1 MTTRGSRKHITSNPV
16 VQLSFNVMILIFL
29 KGGRKMK
36 KFFRVGVVLLVI
48 LGSVALVFAGIN
60 ETQRERGGSDL
71 QNVHDRILCV
81 DGFKVFQT
89 IKAVLTFYWI
99 EEHRRQ
105 PPFHLLNC
113 NPFV

>member
-1 MTTRGSRKHITSNPV
+1 
-16 VQLSFNVMILIFL
+16 
-29 KGGRKMK
+29 MK
-36 KFFRVGVVLLVI
+36 KFFRVGDVLLVI

-89 IKAVLTFYWI
+89 IVFGFSKEGGAAVSNIQLM
-99 EEHRRQ
+99 EMKDGKLVPVRCS
-105 PPFHLLNC
+105 N
-113 NPFV
+113 